1 MTKRIFRSI
10 CLVALAVFL
19 ASMVLIMGV
28 LYEYFSDVQQAQLK
42 MQTGLA
48 AQGLDH
54 EGLAFFR
61 NFEVSDYRITWIAA
75 DGTVLY
81 DSELNTA
88 YMENHLERE
97 EVVDALAKG
106 CGESRRYSATLM
118 ERLLYSAQRLSDG
131 TILRL
136 SISQNSIL
144 TLLMGMT
151 QPICMIFGIALV
163 VSVSLAI
170 QISKSIV
177 KPINQ
182 MDLDNPMSNEG
193 YDELAPF
200 LRRIDSQQKQLRW
213 QEAELYQMQKEISTI
228 IGSMNEGMVLLN
240 RRGKIISINSAA
252 KRLLGAPPE
261 CIGEDML
268 SLCRNLDLQEILFK
282 ALEGEAGERR
292 IELCGESYQIDANPI
307 TAENTTGGV
316 ALFFFNV
323 TQKERAERLRRE
335 FTANVSHE
343 LKTPL
348 HAIAGSA
355 ELLANGMVKD
365 ADRMDFYLRIQ
376 GEAQRMI
383 HLVEDIIRLSHL
395 DEGAGDMK
403 REETELYALAEDTV
417 KILQAEMRRDDIAV
431 VLHGEPAVIYGI
443 PQLLQSIIYNLCDN
457 AIKYN
462 RPGGS
467 VTVSVLERDNEV
479 LLTVADTGIG
489 IPLEHQARIFER
501 FYRVDR
507 SRSKELGGTGLG
519 LSIVKHAARLHDAA
533 IDLHSAVGEGTEIT
547 IHFPSRSC
555 SAR

>member
-403 REETELYALAEDTV
+403 REETEMYALAEDTV
-417 KILQAEMRRDDIAV
+417 KILQAEMRRDDIV
-431 VLHGEPAVIYGI
+431 IVLHGEPAVIYGI